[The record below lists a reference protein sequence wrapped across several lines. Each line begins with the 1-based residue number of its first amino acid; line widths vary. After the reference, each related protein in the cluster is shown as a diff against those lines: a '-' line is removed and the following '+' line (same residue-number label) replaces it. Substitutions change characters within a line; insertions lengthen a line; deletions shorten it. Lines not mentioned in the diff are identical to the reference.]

1 MRAFVV
7 LNINDEED
15 ELCGRSTKGEYMP
28 SAEDL
33 EMALNEVLAESDIDH
48 ASIHVLAVHA
58 LDDMGRI
65 IPLEVLD
72 VPLPF

>member
-7 LNINDEED
+7 MNIDDEQD
-15 ELCGRSTKGEYMP
+15 ELCGMLAPHEIVPTP
-28 SAEDL
+28 QDL
-33 EMALNEVLAESDIDH
+33 EAALNSLLEINELYH

-72 VPLPF
+72 VPL